1 MSGAAR
7 SSEVLQERPRW
18 GALVTL
24 FFAPAFIF
32 ANMYTTQ
39 AILPVL
45 GQAFHVS
52 APTAGLTVSL
62 LVLAVAIGSLFYGP
76 LSDRVGRKPVMVG
89 ISFLVIVPTLLCG
102 LAPNFS
108 VLVVLRSM
116 QGLLMPGLT
125 SVAIPYVNEEFAGK
139 GRGMA
144 MGVYVS
150 GLTLGGLF
158 ARVGSAALAGI
169 YNWRIA
175 LLAFAIP
182 TLIAA
187 LAMWRFLPETKGRE
201 VRGVSSLHGRDKSGS
216 HDKSGYL
223 PPRQGAYAP
232 GIASLAVYGQFA
244 KNIMDGEFFRQ
255 TLHDMAL
262 HWHNRRLVGAFII
275 GFTLFFGFI
284 GTFTYLPYYLTG
296 PHFRLPT
303 VALSLVYLLWLTGV
317 FSPAAGTL
325 AGRIGSR
332 RAIVFSMGLAAT
344 GLLITLIPLLPVV
357 IFGLGLLALGMFATV
372 PAVNLYLGEQ
382 ATTAKGAAASVY
394 LSRYYFGGSF
404 GAVLPGLALVWAGW
418 SGVVLLCL
426 GMVLVAIA
434 ADIALC

>member
-1 MSGAAR
+1 MISADR
-7 SSEVLQERPRW
+7 SSEVLQERPRL

-45 GQAFHVS
+45 GQDFHIS
-52 APTAGLTVSL
+52 APAAGLTVSL
-62 LVLAVAIGSLFYGP
+62 LVLAVAVGSLFYGP
-76 LSDRVGRKPVMVG
+76 LSDRTGRKPVMVG
-89 ISFLVIVPTLLCG
+89 ISFLVIIPTLFCG
-102 LAPNFS
+102 LAPNFPL
-108 VLVVLRSM
+108 LVALRTM

-139 GRGMA
+139 GRGLA

-187 LAMWRFLPETKGRE
+187 LAMWRFLPETKRKR
-201 VRGVSSLHGRDKSGS
+201 VRGASSL
-216 HDKSGYL
+216 L
-223 PPRQGAYAP
+223 
-232 GIASLAVYGQFA
+232 I
-244 KNIMDGEFFRQ
+244 DGEFFRQ

-262 HWHNRRLVGAFII
+262 HWRNRRLVGAFII

-284 GTFTYLPYYLTG
+284 GTLTYLPYYLTG
-296 PHFRLPT
+296 PYFKLPT

-325 AGRIGSR
+325 AGRTGSR
-332 RAIVFSMGLAAT
+332 RAIVFSMGLAAA
-344 GLLITLIPLLPVV
+344 GLLITLIPMLPVV
-357 IFGLGLLALGMFATV
+357 LFGLGLLALGMFATV

-394 LSRYYFGGSF
+394 LSLYYFGGSF

-418 SGVVLLCL
+418 NGVVGLCL
-426 GMVLVAIA
+426 VMVLVAIA
-434 ADIALC
+434 ADIVLC

>member
-1 MSGAAR
+1 MSSAAKP
-7 SSEVLQERPRW
+7 SEVLQERPRL

-45 GQAFHVS
+45 GQDFRVS
-52 APTAGLTVSL
+52 APAAGLTVSL
-62 LVLAVAIGSLFYGP
+62 LVLAVAVGSLFYGP
-76 LSDRVGRKPVMVG
+76 LSDRTGRKPVMVG
-89 ISFLVIVPTLLCG
+89 ISFLVIIPTLLCG

-108 VLVVLRSM
+108 VLVVLRTM

-139 GRGMA
+139 GRGLA

-175 LLAFAIP
+175 LLAFAVP

-187 LAMWRFLPETKGRE
+187 LAMWRFLPETKGKR
-201 VRGVSSLHGRDKSGS
+201 VRGASSLHGRDKSS
-216 HDKSGYL
+216 
-223 PPRQGAYAP
+223 PYAF
-232 GIASLAVYGQFA
+232 GIASLAAYGQFA
-244 KNIMDGEFFRQ
+244 RNIMDGEFFRQ

-262 HWHNRRLVGAFII
+262 HWRNRRLVGAFII

-296 PHFRLPT
+296 PYFKLPT
-303 VALSLVYLLWLTGV
+303 VALSLVYLLWLTGA

-332 RAIVFSMGLAAT
+332 RAIVFSMGLAAA
-344 GLLITLIPLLPVV
+344 GLLITLIPMLPVV
-357 IFGLGLLALGMFATV
+357 LFGLGLLALGMFATV

-394 LSRYYFGGSF
+394 LSLYYFGGSF

-418 SGVVLLCL
+418 NGVVGLCL
-426 GMVLVAIA
+426 VMVLVAIA
-434 ADIALC
+434 ADIVLC

>member
-1 MSGAAR
+1 MSSVAT
-7 SSEVLQERPRW
+7 SSNTLREKPRL
-18 GALVTL
+18 GALVAL

-45 GQAFHVS
+45 SQDFRVS

-62 LVLAVAIGSLFYGP
+62 LVLAVAVGSLFYGP
-76 LSDRVGRKPVMVG
+76 LSDRTGRKPVMVG
-89 ISFLVIVPTLLCG
+89 ISFLVIIPTLLCG
-102 LAPNFS
+102 LAPNFT
-108 VLVVLRSM
+108 VLVALRTM

-139 GRGMA
+139 GRGLA

-187 LAMWRFLPETKGRE
+187 LAMWRFLPETKGKR
-201 VRGVSSLHGRDKSGS
+201 VRKVSSL
-216 HDKSGYL
+216 
-223 PPRQGAYAP
+223 Q
-232 GIASLAVYGQFA
+232 
-244 KNIMDGEFFRQ
+244 MDGEFFRQ

-262 HWHNRRLVGAFII
+262 HWRNRRLVGAFII

-296 PHFRLPT
+296 PYFRLPT

-317 FSPAAGTL
+317 FSPFAGSIAA
-325 AGRIGSR
+325 RIGSR
-332 RAIVFSMGLAAT
+332 RAIAFSMGLSAI
-344 GLLITLIPLLPVV
+344 GLLITL
-357 IFGLGLLALGMFATV
+357 
-372 PAVNLYLGEQ
+372 
-382 ATTAKGAAASVY
+382 
-394 LSRYYFGGSF
+394 
-404 GAVLPGLALVWAGW
+404 
-418 SGVVLLCL
+418 
-426 GMVLVAIA
+426 
-434 ADIALC
+434 

>member
-1 MSGAAR
+1 MSSADR
-7 SSEVLQERPRW
+7 SSEELQERPRW

-45 GQAFHVS
+45 GQDFHVS
-52 APTAGLTVSL
+52 APAAGLTVSL
-62 LVLAVAIGSLFYGP
+62 LVLAVAVGSLFYGP
-76 LSDRVGRKPVMVG
+76 LSDRTGRKPVMVG
-89 ISFLVIVPTLLCG
+89 ISFLVIIPTLFCG
-102 LAPNFS
+102 LAPNFP
-108 VLVVLRSM
+108 VLVALRTM

-139 GRGMA
+139 GRGLA

-175 LLAFAIP
+175 LLAFTVP

-187 LAMWRFLPETKGRE
+187 LAMWRFLPETKGKR
-201 VRGVSSLHGRDKSGS
+201 VRGASSL
-216 HDKSGYL
+216 L
-223 PPRQGAYAP
+223 
-232 GIASLAVYGQFA
+232 I
-244 KNIMDGEFFRQ
+244 DGEFFRQ
-255 TLHDMAL
+255 TLHDMAF
-262 HWHNRRLVGAFII
+262 HWRNRRLVGAFII

-284 GTFTYLPYYLTG
+284 GAFTYLPYYLTG
-296 PHFRLPT
+296 PYFKLPT
-303 VALSLVYLLWLTGV
+303 VALGLVYLLWLTGA

-332 RAIVFSMGLAAT
+332 RAIVFSMGLAAA

-357 IFGLGLLALGMFATV
+357 LFGLGLLALGMFATV

-394 LSRYYFGGSF
+394 LSLYYFGGSF

-418 SGVVLLCL
+418 NGVVGLCL
-426 GMVLVAIA
+426 VMVLVAIA
-434 ADIALC
+434 SDIVLC

>member
-1 MSGAAR
+1 MSSAAR

-18 GALVTL
+18 GALV
-24 FFAPAFIF
+24 
-32 ANMYTTQ
+32 
-39 AILPVL
+39 
-45 GQAFHVS
+45 
-52 APTAGLTVSL
+52 
-62 LVLAVAIGSLFYGP
+62 
-76 LSDRVGRKPVMVG
+76 
-89 ISFLVIVPTLLCG
+89 
-102 LAPNFS
+102 
-108 VLVVLRSM
+108 VLRSM
-116 QGLLMPGLT
+116 QGLLMPVLT
-125 SVAIPYVNEEFAGK
+125 SVAIPYVNEEFAGR
-139 GRGMA
+139 GRGLA

-201 VRGVSSLHGRDKSGS
+201 VRGASSLHGRDKSGTC
-216 HDKSGYL
+216 
-223 PPRQGAYAP
+223 AP